1 SNAREIDLLNAAF
14 TAMMPGYTFVT
25 EKEYNERLNTLLV
38 RDERNSCIIQN
49 EQNSIIRLEEA
60 VFQPVDLDAFHKCVL
75 VGGYIEDGVGK
86 EDEIS
91 MTSKLFGMLTLSNND
106 TIQIFVKMLDGK
118 SITIE
123 CGRNDTIEKPCGWKR
138 FALKVSGKYDNGNN
152 RWLGT
157 DANAWPVSYH
167 GTNKNNSKSIAEEG
181 FLLSKGKRFAY
192 GHGIYSISV
201 AKLYA
206 SQFTFE
212 GNNFLVV
219 LQNRVNFK
227 DLQKIPKYTTKI
239 GEYWISKKDEDVRPY
254 GICIK
259 KI

>member
-1 SNAREIDLLNAAF
+1 
-14 TAMMPGYTFVT
+14 MPGYTFVT

-91 MTSKLFGMLTLSNND
+91 MTSKLFVYTRGSV
-106 TIQIFVKMLDGK
+106 QYQ
-118 SITIE
+118 
-123 CGRNDTIEKPCGWKR
+123 KPCGWKR